1 MEFVYDGGGLGKAGT
16 AKLFLDGKKIGEGR
30 IDRTHA
36 FLFSMDETM
45 DVGRDV
51 GGSVSKDYGLS
62 DNEFNGKINWVQ
74 IDVDTAAKDE
84 DHKIGAEERFMVAM
98 ARQ

>member
-1 MEFVYDGGGLGKAGT
+1 LYV
-16 AKLFLDGKKIGEGR
+16 DGKQVGEGR
-30 IDRTHA
+30 IERTHA

-51 GGSVSKDYGLS
+51 GGSVSKDYDAKGS
-62 DNEFNGKINWVQ
+62 EFNGKINRVQ
-74 IDVDTAAKDE
+74 IDVDAAAKDE
-84 DHKIGAEERFMVAM
+84 DHKIGAEARFMVAM